1 MIRVGK
7 CGPKGRARVSTRLLL
22 RRPRAPSQTRTDEG
36 GVAYLGIVGAVE
48 AGGATPTLVEKPNR
62 RNTSTSTRSECQK
75 EPHQVDHVGVVVGWR
90 LALSQ
95 GRGHGARHRSAHH
108 IPNLYIT
115 QRREAALLESSIH
128 DRAQGISCKCELD
141 SPSNAQRTVKGLTLA
156 DPTPNQPET
165 QVRCHMLRGHWDAGG
180 RPAPPSTDKKG
191 A

>member
-1 MIRVGK
+1 VR
-7 CGPKGRARVSTRLLL
+7 PKGPRESLHQAATKAPKSALPNSYRRRRCRVLGH
-22 RRPRAPSQTRTDEG
+22 RRSSRG
-36 GVAYLGIVGAVE
+36 
-48 AGGATPTLVEKPNR
+48 GGATPTLVEKPNR
-62 RNTSTSTRSECQK
+62 RNTSTSTRSECRK

-95 GRGHGARHRSAHH
+95 GRGHGARHRSAYH

-141 SPSNAQRTVKGLTLA
+141 SPSNAQRTVTGLTLV

-191 A
+191 V